1 MFDVRYC
8 LKMGIIKVAGIS
20 IHAFHDCLPEEEKN
34 GQEYFVDV
42 IAEGDLSKAVA
53 SDELKDAVDYCEV
66 YDIVAEEMMIRSK
79 LIEHVGGRILTALKK
94 KYPDYKF
101 SVTVIKPNPPVNGEV
116 ESASIT
122 LEG

>member
-1 MFDVRYC
+1 
-8 LKMGIIKVAGIS
+8 MGKIKVQGIS
-20 IHAFHDCLPEEEKN
+20 IHAFHGCLPEEEKN

-42 IAEGDLSKAVA
+42 IAEGDLSKAVE

-79 LIEHVGGRILTALKK
+79 LIEHVGGRILTTLKK